1 MPTLRNHFRSRIL
14 AATYLLAGLLVMI
27 TPDAGAWG
35 YQGHAQVG
43 RIALSLVDEKAGL
56 YLQGILGTD
65 ILPASDEACSW
76 PDVWRETPEGKSS
89 APRHYVNIPRAS
101 SEYERERDCPD
112 GLCVT
117 ESIKKY
123 ADQLSDPRLDQEQ
136 HWRAYAW
143 LCHLVGDVHQPLHT
157 GYKDDRGA
165 NYVKIVFNGE
175 EGDLHQFW
183 DRLLI
188 QDRLGASGEWPQT
201 ASGDV
206 TGNLSTTWNPVE
218 TDEWTTESHQ
228 LVKTVAYPEDTDIQA
243 EFADRSWLII
253 QDQVQ
258 TAGYRLARIL
268 NATIGEGEV
277 RLELEIPRDSESDAG
292 VAPIGQG

>member
-1 MPTLRNHFRSRIL
+1 MPNLRNHFRSRIFS
-14 AATYLLAGLLVMI
+14 AAFLLAGLLVMV

-65 ILPASDEACSW
+65 VLPASDEACSW
-76 PDVWRETPEGKSS
+76 PDVVRETPEWEWS
-89 APRHYVNIPRAS
+89 APQHYVNMPRAS
-101 SEYERERDCPD
+101 SEYERERDCPT

-123 ADQLSDPRLDQEQ
+123 ADQLSDPRLGQEQ
-136 HWRAYAW
+136 HWQAYAW

-165 NYVKIVFNGE
+165 NYVKISFNGE

-188 QDRLGASGEWPQT
+188 QDRIGKSGEWPQT
-201 ASGDV
+201 APGDL
-206 TGNLSTTWNPVE
+206 TGRLSTTWNPVE
-218 TDEWTTESHQ
+218 ADEWTTESHR
-228 LVKTVAYPEDTDIQA
+228 LVKTVAYPEDTNIQP

-258 TAGYRLARIL
+258 TAGYRLGRIL

-277 RLELEIPRDSESDAG
+277 RLESEIPRDSKSDAG
-292 VAPIGQG
+292 VAPIGQR